1 MVLLASELHL
11 ESAFVSTKKARRI
24 QPMRT
29 KTKIKAG
36 IAVWGT

>member
-1 MVLLASELHL
+1 VTTLQ
-11 ESAFVSTKKARRI
+11 FVTRQFKFEKNSYQGKGDKA
-24 QPMRT
+24 MRT